1 MSVTQTRLFD
11 PVVFD
16 DNVFDTRT
24 NYILTLDEPR
34 QLFDEAIFDAAVFDT
49 TRGGEVDLTDSVV
62 RQSGLQRA
70 INESTSL
77 SQSNQ

>member
-16 DNVFDTRT
+16 DVIFDTRT

-49 TRGGEVDLTDSVV
+49 TRGGEIDFTDSVA
-62 RQSGLQRA
+62 RQAGLQRT

-77 SQSNQ
+77 GET